1 MRKEKLVTRTIISTK
16 ANVLLYNADTKE
28 THEENFILSGI
39 IKKDI
44 TIQNKVKKALEADG
58 RFSEKVVTVLSTENI
73 EALYAITETDFV
85 AHAVRYDSREALT
98 TALKKAD
105 AKVEAETETEA

>member
-1 MRKEKLVTRTIISTK
+1 MRKEKLVTRTIISTQ

-85 AHAVRYDSREALT
+85 AHAVRYDSREALVL
-98 TALKKAD
+98 ALKKAD
-105 AKVEAETETEA
+105 AKVEAEVETEA